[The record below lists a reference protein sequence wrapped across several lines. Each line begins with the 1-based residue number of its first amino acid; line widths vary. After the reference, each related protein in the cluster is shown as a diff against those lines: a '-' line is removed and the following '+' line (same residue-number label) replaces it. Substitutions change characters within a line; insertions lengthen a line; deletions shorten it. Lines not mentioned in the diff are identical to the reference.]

1 MRDQFRSDERICDV
15 RAPVLV
21 MHGAQD
27 DAIPIAQGERL
38 YQLVRGPKKFVRF
51 PNGGHI
57 ELDAQGAMD
66 AVHAFL
72 ADDAE

>member
-1 MRDQFRSDERICDV
+1 
-15 RAPVLV
+15 